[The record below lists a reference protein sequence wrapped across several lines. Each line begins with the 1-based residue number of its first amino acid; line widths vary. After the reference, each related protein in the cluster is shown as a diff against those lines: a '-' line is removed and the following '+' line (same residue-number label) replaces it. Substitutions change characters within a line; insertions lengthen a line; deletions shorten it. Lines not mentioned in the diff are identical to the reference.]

1 MAAARHIDIPPMS
14 AVAFTVAAGND
25 LRIEDSAG
33 GQPGDLVAFN
43 LHDPEETFSQART
56 RVEERACRVAAGDRL
71 WTSAL
76 PPRVMFTVLDE
87 TAGAHDLLYL
97 PCCRYALESRFGV
110 SRDGCHERLVRALAP
125 WGIPAARLP
134 APLNLFFTVWIE
146 PSGRIG
152 IGEQTSRP
160 GDGITLRAEMDC
172 LVAVAAC
179 SAPRPDGENTG
190 YRLTISGPPPVAR
203 TG

>member
-1 MAAARHIDIPPMS
+1 MS
-14 AVAFTVAAGND
+14 AAAFTVAAGD
-25 LRIEDSAG
+25 VLRVEDTAG

-43 LHDPEETFSQART
+43 LHDLQETLGQART
-56 RVEERACRVAAGDRL
+56 RVEERACRVAAGNRL

-87 TAGAHDLLYL
+87 TAGDHDLLYL
-97 PCCRYALESRFGV
+97 PCCRYALEKRFGV
-110 SRDGCHERLVRALAP
+110 SRDGCHEQLVRALAP

-134 APLNLFFTVWIE
+134 APLNLFFTVLIE

-160 GDGITLRAEMDC
+160 GDCIVLRAEIDC

-179 SAPRPDGENTG
+179 SAPRVNGENTG
-190 YRLTISGPPPVAR
+190 YRLTIC
-203 TG
+203 